1 MIHHLLYPAT
11 VQGRGLHFA
20 LVAYLSISII
30 GCTAPQ
36 KPSVKPP
43 ATIARAMETR
53 SFAKDMTTVL
63 KAAINALQ
71 DMDYTIDV
79 LNSDIGL
86 ITASRTSQQQKSEL
100 SVEENDAERF
110 NDFEKAC
117 LTAFGIF
124 SLIIIM
130 DMIFGGDDD
139 SENNNNDRS
148 PIRLGGGGNN
158 DSGPDG
164 PRIYR
169 YKVTINLNDLDADN
183 TKIRVSA
190 SGEIEQDGKIL
201 STGGIHELEFFQQF
215 FANVNKAL
223 FLEDQG
229 Q

>member
-1 MIHHLLYPAT
+1 MIHRLLYPAT

-100 SVEENDAERF
+100 SIEENDAEGF
-110 NDFEKAC
+110 SEFEKAC
-117 LTAFGIF
+117 LTAFGIV
-124 SLIIIM
+124 SLLIIM

-139 SENNNNDRS
+139 SGNKSNDSS
-148 PIRLGGGGNN
+148 PIHIGGGDGKENPT
-158 DSGPDG
+158 GPQ
-164 PRIYR
+164 IFR
-169 YKVTINLNDLDADN
+169 YKVTINLNELDADN

>member
-1 MIHHLLYPAT
+1 MFHRLLYPAT
-11 VQGRGLHFA
+11 VQGRVLHFA

-30 GCTAPQ
+30 GCAAPQ
-36 KPSVKPP
+36 KSVKPP
-43 ATIARAMETR
+43 VTIARAMETR

-79 LNSDIGL
+79 LNSDVGL
-86 ITASRTSQQQKSEL
+86 ITASRTSQKQKTEL
-100 SVEENDAERF
+100 SIEENDAEGF
-110 NDFEKAC
+110 SEFEKAC
-117 LTAFGIF
+117 LAVFGIV
-124 SLIIIM
+124 SLVIIM

-139 SENNNNDRS
+139 SENNSNDRS
-148 PIRLGGGGNN
+148 PIRIGGG
-158 DSGPDG
+158 DSKDGPTG

-169 YKVTINLNDLDADN
+169 YKVTVNLNDIDTDN

-215 FANVNKAL
+215 FANINKAL

>member
-1 MIHHLLYPAT
+1 MIHRLLYPAT
-11 VQGRGLHFA
+11 VQGKVLHFA
-20 LVAYLSISII
+20 LIAYLSISII

-36 KPSVKPP
+36 PTVKPP
-43 ATIARAMETR
+43 TTMARAMETR
-53 SFAKDMTTVL
+53 TFSKDMKTVL

-79 LNSDIGL
+79 LNSDVGL
-86 ITASRTSQQQKSEL
+86 ITASRTTEQIQAALSADNDEEKST
-100 SVEENDAERF
+100 
-110 NDFEKAC
+110 FEMI
-117 LTAFGIF
+117 LLP
-124 SLIIIM
+124 LIAIVAVV
-130 DMIFGGDDD
+130 MILGMAFGGDDD
-139 SENNNNDRS
+139 DDGDT
-148 PIRLGGGGNN
+148 IDLGLGGGGDK

-169 YKVTINLNDLDADN
+169 YKVTVNLNDIDTNN
-183 TKIRVSA
+183 TKVRVSA

-201 STGGIHELEFFQQF
+201 STGGIHELKFFQQF

>member
-1 MIHHLLYPAT
+1 MIHRLLYPAT
-11 VQGRGLHFA
+11 VQGKVLHFA

-36 KPSVKPP
+36 PTVKPP
-43 ATIARAMETR
+43 TTIARAMETR
-53 SFAKDMTTVL
+53 TFSKDMKTVL

-71 DMDYTIDV
+71 DMDYTINV
-79 LNSDIGL
+79 LNSDVGL
-86 ITASRTSQQQKSEL
+86 ITASRTTEQKKSEL
-100 SVEENDAERF
+100 SHDENEVEGLSEIH
-110 NDFEKAC
+110 KTC
-117 LTAFGIF
+117 
-124 SLIIIM
+124 LIISGVVIVAIM
-130 DMIFGGDDD
+130 LGAIFGGDDD
-139 SENNNNDRS
+139 DSGKNSNDRS
-148 PIRLGGGGNN
+148 PIRIGGGDGK
-158 DSGPDG
+158 DDPTG

>member
-1 MIHHLLYPAT
+1 MVYRLLYPAT
-11 VQGRGLHFA
+11 MQGRVLHFA
-20 LVAYLSISII
+20 LVAYLSISFI

-36 KPSVKPP
+36 KPRVKPP

-110 NDFEKAC
+110 NEFEKAC
-117 LTAFGIF
+117 LTAFGIV

-139 SENNNNDRS
+139 SENNSNDGS
-148 PIRLGGGGNN
+148 PFRIGGGDGK
-158 DSGPDG
+158 DDPTG

>member
-1 MIHHLLYPAT
+1 MIHRLLYPAT

-53 SFAKDMTTVL
+53 SFSKDLTTVL

-110 NDFEKAC
+110 SEFEKAC
-117 LTAFGIF
+117 LTVFGLV
-124 SLIIIM
+124 SLLIIM

-139 SENNNNDRS
+139 SENNSNDGS
-148 PIRLGGGGNN
+148 PFRIGGGDGK
-158 DSGPDG
+158 DDPTG